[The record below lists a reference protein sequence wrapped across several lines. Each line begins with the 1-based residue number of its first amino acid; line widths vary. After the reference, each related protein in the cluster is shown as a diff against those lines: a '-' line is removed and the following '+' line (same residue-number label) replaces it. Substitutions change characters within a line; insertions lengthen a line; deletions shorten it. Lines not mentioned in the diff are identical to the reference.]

1 MFQGLELLF
10 IFFGECLLLV
20 IEFIMTGLVAKFM
33 AIVSGIN
40 FVLEVC

>member
-1 MFQGLELLF
+1 M
-10 IFFGECLLLV
+10 FFGECLFLV
-20 IEFIMTGLVAKFM
+20 MEFIMTGLVAKSM

>member
-1 MFQGLELLF
+1 M
-10 IFFGECLLLV
+10 FFGECLFLV
-20 IEFIMTGLVAKFM
+20 MEFILTGLVAKFI